1 MGLFCFLLLL
11 VAASLAAPITFPGYV
26 GPDLHGDAGY
36 LTHGTSRLYYIHT
49 SLVPP
54 EQVETLLFWF
64 QGGPGG
70 TSWIGLA
77 TEMGPIEFV
86 DAKTALY
93 RPINWLQANKNTT
106 AMVFIDNPAC
116 IGFSY
121 TTDAN
126 KTRGCASGDS
136 LAADQN
142 AAIVPQF
149 LNEMM
154 QGVYRNTSF
163 FITGESWGGE
173 YIPTMAAQPSIS
185 TLSNFRGILIG
196 NPVFRCFASS
206 DPAEDRVGDTW
217 TEFNQLYWNGYISQ
231 DVYERWR
238 DSDCDSESRIDRAS
252 LSRSVSISF
261 QASNHTIWIMT
272 FQETTDLLTF
282 APATQVWHLPN
293 RFVRHLRQIRLIPSL
308 DCGLTTLAMLL
319 RLAQ

>member
-231 DVYERWR
+231 DVYEKWR
-238 DSDCDSESRIDRAS
+238 DSDCDSESHRQGQFIKVCFNL
-252 LSRSVSISF
+252 LSDV
-261 QASNHTIWIMT
+261 
-272 FQETTDLLTF
+272 
-282 APATQVWHLPN
+282 
-293 RFVRHLRQIRLIPSL
+293 
-308 DCGLTTLAMLL
+308 
-319 RLAQ
+319 